1 MYLYYEGDNPE
12 INIAVTAKIDDLT
25 FNRIVDKGFENL
37 TPFQQERITLAAE
50 AQYNYFVTNG
60 IDNSVSTDD
69 ISSISVEDFSV
80 SLNTSSEKSSA
91 NNKPYNTSSVAYE
104 LLKQTGLMC
113 RAL

>member
-37 TPFQQERITLAAE
+37 TAFQQERITLAAE

-60 IDNSVSTDD
+60 IDNTVSTDD

-80 SLNTSSEKSSA
+80 SLNASSEKSSA
-91 NNKPYNTSSVAYE
+91 DNKPYNTSSVTYE

>member
-50 AQYNYFVTNG
+50 AQYNYFETNG
-60 IDNSVSTDD
+60 IDNTVSTDD

-91 NNKPYNTSSVAYE
+91 HNKPYNTSSVAYE